1 MTNPSITPQQTT
13 SFEQLRQIVSATSPN
28 SKPRRRRQNLHE
40 TRSAEVAGRAEGTAG
55 EVGEVYPDRP
65 ASVHHVSFVVGK
77 HRICGL
83 ILSNFEKGDTVSFNQ
98 MADTAYPSEVTPRR
112 RRQRVDVPPHSSSI
126 AISESPTRSSPT
138 RLRRDADDQARQEA
152 RQSIHQKNQ
161 IPPERY
167 STFGQRRHVPG
178 VYKRPESLASSIST
192 TESQHSRSDF
202 FDTAPPSDLDLR
214 FPALSPQPSPLTSRR
229 RRGLRQGSGAMDG
242 DAESERDET
251 GEGALETQEESAAVP
266 SSNLHV
272 PDIDLRWQSTKRLA
286 DDYINS
292 RRNRSA
298 DASPDT
304 SNREEKPIHQ
314 ASQLRP
320 AHQVEGTTAPADM
333 ANFSN
338 RAVMDRLDTV
348 TDEVRALRHQV
359 TELQSMLDMMVSGRS
374 GAIKTTRKAN
384 TGRNPSGDTHS
395 EDEASFSNLPSPVS
409 SHHRLPR

>member
-1 MTNPSITPQQTT
+1 
-13 SFEQLRQIVSATSPN
+13 
-28 SKPRRRRQNLHE
+28 
-40 TRSAEVAGRAEGTAG
+40 
-55 EVGEVYPDRP
+55 
-65 ASVHHVSFVVGK
+65 
-77 HRICGL
+77 
-83 ILSNFEKGDTVSFNQ
+83 
-98 MADTAYPSEVTPRR
+98 
-112 RRQRVDVPPHSSSI
+112 
-126 AISESPTRSSPT
+126 
-138 RLRRDADDQARQEA
+138 
-152 RQSIHQKNQ
+152 
-161 IPPERY
+161 
-167 STFGQRRHVPG
+167 
-178 VYKRPESLASSIST
+178 
-192 TESQHSRSDF
+192 
-202 FDTAPPSDLDLR
+202 
-214 FPALSPQPSPLTSRR
+214 
-229 RRGLRQGSGAMDG
+229 MDG